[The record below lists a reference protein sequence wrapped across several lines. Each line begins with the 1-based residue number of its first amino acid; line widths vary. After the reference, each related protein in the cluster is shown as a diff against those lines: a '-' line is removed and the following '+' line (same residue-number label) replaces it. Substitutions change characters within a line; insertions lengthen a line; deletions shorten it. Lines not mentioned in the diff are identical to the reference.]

1 MTEVRAMRKM
11 LLLFFIIALSVGFSF
26 AGQPEATTIRFW
38 MFGSEDKT
46 TIDFLNDMKAKFLK
60 TSGINVDWKIIPWQ
74 DAQTRLMLAVTS
86 GDAPDISMVGA
97 TWVEQFISTGAIAN
111 LAPYLDK
118 FGGEKAFVPGAW
130 LSAGVKGNIIAPP
143 WDGDTRGLI
152 YRQDTFDSLGLKP
165 PRTWDELIAAA
176 KKIQQATGQKYPI
189 GMTMQGGDGVYD
201 LAWLTYLDG
210 GNLVSPDGKTAML
223 TSPSVVKAATFMT
236 DLITKYKVVSPGAT
250 NEDFN
255 QVADDFLHGQT
266 SIILGEMFIVYA
278 QAKQAAGWD
287 FGKKWNVALPP
298 TSSRNLKQV
307 SMVLPDNLM
316 IFKST
321 KHFQEALKFMA
332 FLLDEP
338 QEVEYTQLYGL
349 PPTTVAAY
357 KDKSFSSPYWK
368 AQYQIMLDGRF
379 TPIVSGWGVAEV
391 NIATAL
397 ANMMSAAVGGNVTQ
411 ETIMFEL
418 EKANKAFQAGI
429 DAGKR
434 Q

>member
-1 MTEVRAMRKM
+1 MRKFFVF
-11 LLLFFIIALSVGFSF
+11 LFVIALNVGFAF
-26 AGQPEATTIRFW
+26 AGDAKGTTIKFW
-38 MFGSEDKT
+38 MFGSEDKP

-60 TSGINVDWKIIPWQ
+60 ASGIDVDWKIIPWQ

-86 GDAPDISMVGA
+86 GDAPDISMVGG

-118 FGGEKAFVPGAW
+118 LGGEKAFVPGAW
-130 LSAGVKGNIIAPP
+130 LSAGIKGNIIAPP

-152 YRQDTFDSLGLKP
+152 YRQDIFDSLGLKP
-165 PRTWDELIAAA
+165 PRTWDELVSAG

-210 GNLVSPDGKTAML
+210 GNLVSADGKTATL
-223 TSPSVVKAATFMT
+223 TSPSTVKAATFMT
-236 DLITKYKVVSPGAT
+236 DLITKHKLVSPGAI
-250 NEDFN
+250 NEDFS
-255 QVADDFLHGQT
+255 QLTDDFLHGQT
-266 SIILGEMFIVYA
+266 SIMLGEMFIVYA
-278 QAKQAAGWD
+278 QTKQTTGWD

-298 TSSRNLKQV
+298 ASSSGQKQV

-316 IFKST
+316 IFKSS

-332 FLLDEP
+332 FLLDGP

-368 AQYQIMLDGRF
+368 AQYQIMQEGRF
-379 TPIVSGWGVAEV
+379 TPIVSGWGVAEI

-397 ANMMSAAVGGNVTQ
+397 ANMMSQAVGGNVTQ
-411 ETIMFEL
+411 DTITSEL
-418 EKANKAFQAGI
+418 QKANKAFQAGI
-429 DAGKR
+429 DAGK
-434 Q
+434 